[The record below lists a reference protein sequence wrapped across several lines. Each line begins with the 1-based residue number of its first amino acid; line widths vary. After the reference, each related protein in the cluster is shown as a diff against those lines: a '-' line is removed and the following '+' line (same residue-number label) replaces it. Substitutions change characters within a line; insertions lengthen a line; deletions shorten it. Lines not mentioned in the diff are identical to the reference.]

1 MKCKGMKH
9 EINATNETNKH
20 TTTGNRFSLAWV
32 PSNRSFSS
40 LLTVSGSWFSFALF
54 FVFISFPLNY
64 KWSEE
69 KRVNLMKWNVN
80 TKHKEEQK
88 SQFKIKKRKERA
100 FRFSSLTSFRFF
112 SLNWVFC
119 PWNPSHLSVLCCWIC
134 ALLFCSIPFTSRFLL
149 SLLSFSPL

>member
-1 MKCKGMKH
+1 MSAVGGVSCVVSFICSFVAFICNGMKCKGMKH

-69 KRVNLMKWNVN
+69 KRVNLMK
-80 TKHKEEQK
+80 
-88 SQFKIKKRKERA
+88 
-100 FRFSSLTSFRFF
+100 
-112 SLNWVFC
+112 
-119 PWNPSHLSVLCCWIC
+119 
-134 ALLFCSIPFTSRFLL
+134 
-149 SLLSFSPL
+149 